1 MTDACPFHKQS
12 APAALSSA
20 DLEAHRYTTS
30 EFEDLKRDMD
40 ALAPAIAW
48 VNDFVKQGNPD
59 LGRTGVVCPFVPES
73 TRQDMLQ
80 YFVLNVELAPDL
92 GREANEEDYAAVIE
106 PAVLNLRDQFM
117 ANRITDPKVRL
128 LYAYLIVFRGLDL
141 ETERASWLIEKIQRR
156 LKPKFVEAG
165 LMIGEF
171 HPFSNALGLR
181 NPDFRPLRSPV
192 PLLSFRNMVE
202 IDFVFLSRKYDPAP
216 LRVHFLTSYLRH
228 MGADLGA
235 SARLKAE
242 SALEEAHQ
250 EILQASS
257 LSSEKEWAAL
267 ASETERLASAAS
279 IRECPHI
286 G

>member
-1 MTDACPFHKQS
+1 MTNACPFHKPS
-12 APAALSSA
+12 VPAALSST
-20 DLEAHRYTTS
+20 DIEAHRYTTS
-30 EFEDLKRDMD
+30 ELENLKRDMD

-80 YFVLNVELAPDL
+80 YFVLNVELAPEL
-92 GREANEEDYAAVIE
+92 RREAQEEDYAAVIE
-106 PAVLNLRDQFM
+106 PAVLNLRDQFL
-117 ANRITDPKVRL
+117 ANRITDAKIRL

-141 ETERASWLIEKIQRR
+141 EISRASWLIERIQQR

-171 HPFSNALGLR
+171 HPFSKALGLR

-216 LRVHFLTSYLRH
+216 LRVHFLTSYLRY
-228 MGADLGA
+228 MGPELGA
-235 SARLKAE
+235 SARLRAE
-242 SALEEAHQ
+242 AALEEAQQ
-250 EILQASS
+250 EILQAAS
-257 LSSEKEWAAL
+257 LSAGQEWTAL
-267 ASETERLASAAS
+267 AGTPSVG
-279 IRECPHI
+279 ECPHI

>member
-1 MTDACPFHKQS
+1 MTNGCPYHKTS
-12 APAALSSA
+12 SPAASSST
-20 DLEAHRYTTS
+20 DFKAHRYTTS
-30 EFEDLKRDMD
+30 ELEDLKRDME

-48 VNDFVKQGNPD
+48 VDDFVKQANPD

-73 TRQDMLQ
+73 ARQDMLQ
-80 YFVLNVELAPDL
+80 YFVLDVELTPDL
-92 GREANEEDYAAVIE
+92 RREANEEDYAAVIE
-106 PAVLNLRDQFM
+106 PAILRLRDQFM

-141 ETERASWLIEKIQRR
+141 EIDRASLLIERIQRK
-156 LKPKFVEAG
+156 LKPRFVELG

-216 LRVHFLTSYLRH
+216 LRVHFLKSYLRH
-228 MGADLGA
+228 IGPELKSSG
-235 SARLKAE
+235 RLKAE
-242 SALEEAHQ
+242 LALEEAEQ
-250 EILQASS
+250 EAFQI
-257 LSSEKEWAAL
+257 
-267 ASETERLASAAS
+267 AS
-279 IRECPHI
+279 IRPRSVWPEQEWKAL
-286 G
+286 

>member
-1 MTDACPFHKQS
+1 M
-12 APAALSSA
+12 
-20 DLEAHRYTTS
+20 E
-30 EFEDLKRDMD
+30 

-48 VNDFVKQGNPD
+48 VDDFVKQANPD

-73 TRQDMLQ
+73 ARQDMLQ
-80 YFVLNVELAPDL
+80 YFVLDVSLGPELR
-92 GREANEEDYAAVIE
+92 REAKEEDYATVME
-106 PAVLNLRDQFM
+106 PAILRLRDQFM

-141 ETERASWLIEKIQRR
+141 ELDRASLLIERVQRK
-156 LKPKFVEAG
+156 LKPKFVELG

-216 LRVHFLTSYLRH
+216 LRVHFLKSYLQH
-228 MGADLGA
+228 MGPELG
-235 SARLKAE
+235 SSGRLKAE
-242 SALEEAHQ
+242 VALEEAEQ
-250 EILQASS
+250 EVLQTASHVPQS
-257 LSSEKEWAAL
+257 VWPEQEWKVL
-267 ASETERLASAAS
+267 Q
-279 IRECPHI
+279 
-286 G
+286 